1 LDSEIEDLRDNIFYF
16 IKNLDETSVR
26 GSNFYITILAYLTD
40 VAQSLEFL
48 SKKSYKHVNN
58 QHLKLKF
65 NQIKDIQQIFSQ
77 LEMLNI
83 EIIEV
88 FESKKLDRIAMVLSQ
103 QDSIKAAINKKIEL
117 QIERTRTEES
127 SPKNTTL
134 YFNILLE
141 VKDLSNSIFNL
152 MKEYHLSYKK

>member
-1 LDSEIEDLRDNIFYF
+1 
-16 IKNLDETSVR
+16 VR

-40 VAQSLEFL
+40 VAQSLEFI
-48 SKKSYKHVNN
+48 SNKSYKHVNN
-58 QHLKLKF
+58 QHLKLKY
-65 NQIKDIQQIFSQ
+65 NQIKDIQQIFTE
-77 LEMLNI
+77 LELLNK

-88 FESKKLDRIAMVLSQ
+88 FESKKLDRIAMIFPK
-103 QDSIKAAINKKIEL
+103 QDSIRASIKEKIKS

-141 VKDLSNSIFNL
+141 VKDLNTSIFNL
-152 MKEYHLSYKK
+152 IDEYYSSFKK

>member
-1 LDSEIEDLRDNIFYF
+1 
-16 IKNLDETSVR
+16 VR

-40 VAQSLEFL
+40 IAQSLDFI

-58 QHLKLKF
+58 QHQKLKF
-65 NQIKDIQQIFSQ
+65 NQFKDLQEIEDRLGLLFK
-77 LEMLNI
+77 
-83 EIIEV
+83 EIIDV
-88 FESKKLDRIAMVLSQ
+88 FMSRKFERISFVIAQ
-103 QDSIKAAINKKIEL
+103 KQDLINFISEKIDA

-141 VKDLSNSIFNL
+141 TKDMINSIMSL
-152 MKEYHLSYKK
+152 MEEYYSSYKK